1 SRDPESI
8 LYFLMFEK
16 IRGGADVLNLA
27 PRERQILLRDR
38 NLGVF
43 LADAVRAVWQLRRC
57 RIDTVLDLELFS
69 RVSAVLSYLSGAS
82 NRVGFPPY
90 SMEGLYRGRFL
101 RVNVQYDPYL
111 HIAKN

>member
-1 SRDPESI
+1 SEIGWLVLAYPMLQGLRRKEQEAI
-8 LYFLMFEK
+8 LDVLMSEK
-16 IRGGADVLNLA
+16 IRGGADVLNLG

-69 RVSAVLSYLSGAS
+69 RVSAVLRYLSCAS
-82 NRVGFPPY
+82 NRVGFDR
-90 SMEGLYRGRFL
+90 S
-101 RVNVQYDPYL
+101 
-111 HIAKN
+111 